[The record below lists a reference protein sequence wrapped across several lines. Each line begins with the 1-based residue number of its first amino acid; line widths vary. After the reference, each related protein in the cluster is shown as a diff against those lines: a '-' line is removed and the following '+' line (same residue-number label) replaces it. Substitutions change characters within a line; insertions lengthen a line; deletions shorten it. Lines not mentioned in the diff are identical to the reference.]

1 LPCEKIRRPMMFVI
15 CAISGTTYNTEELK
29 YETLYRMFFTAM
41 LIPMS
46 LSPVQACTAIT
57 SLDWG
62 VRCEASRNLSLQ
74 VNITTVSPH
83 AMGCIDP
90 VLRSN
95 FWPSSIMDG
104 SPSQGL
110 RWHMR
115 LADQAVPPA
124 LHHVPIHCQLH
135 PTTWQTNTRATASG
149 NGHSPFSHVLGLL
162 LVHTSNPIN
171 SSFFFLHTPTSS
183 PNISRATD
191 YLILPPTISYFLLLS
206 SKVLG

>member
-1 LPCEKIRRPMMFVI
+1 MPLAVLILFSE
-15 CAISGTTYNTEELK
+15 ATSGH
-29 YETLYRMFFTAM
+29 
-41 LIPMS
+41 
-46 LSPVQACTAIT
+46 
-57 SLDWG
+57 
-62 VRCEASRNLSLQ
+62 LQ
-74 VNITTVSPH
+74 
-83 AMGCIDP
+83 
-90 VLRSN
+90 L
-95 FWPSSIMDG
+95 WDG

-115 LADQAVPPA
+115 LADQAAPPA
-124 LHHVPIHCQLH
+124 LHPVPFHCQLY
-135 PTTWQTNTRATASG
+135 TTTRQTNTRATASG

-206 SKVLG
+206 SQVLISTAPPTKTSNPHHSKSSFFISLT